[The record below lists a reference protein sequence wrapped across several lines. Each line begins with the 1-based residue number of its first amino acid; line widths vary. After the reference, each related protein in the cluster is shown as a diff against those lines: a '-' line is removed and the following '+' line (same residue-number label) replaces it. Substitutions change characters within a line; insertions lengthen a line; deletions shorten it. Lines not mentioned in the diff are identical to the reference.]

1 MQLEKGKTNMY
12 LQEIVINPDIFE
24 KISRAFSP
32 GSDEDIDL
40 KSYKENLKSKS
51 ILFDKIDDDSSLIYD
66 KIIEILSKSSDSGKD
81 RIDIILKSFLK
92 SDKIRYL
99 SISKSKKYCR
109 DNILNQILNLSLS
122 SESRIINSEDKSALL
137 FKFKHEELN
146 YIEMLNFEEFI
157 RPKSNSRIFSLE
169 KDINISRGEKF
180 SFEEYFKPY
189 LNSVKNIKIT
199 DRYLRKR
206 EGGYLNLIRLLKLCD
221 SLEILKIYTILKDN
235 SDKYKPDI
243 KAIELESEIKKLNP
257 KITVLFKSSGDHKR
271 TLETEDFIITI
282 DPGFDFVNRQYI
294 AAKHNVTITFKYKI
308 KEQLENEP

>member
-109 DNILNQILNLSLS
+109 DNLLNQILNLSLS

-206 EGGYLNLIRLLKLCD
+206 EGGYLNLIRLLKVCD
-221 SLEILKIYTILKDN
+221 SLVNLEIQTILNDD
-235 SDKYKPDI
+235 SVKYKPDI
-243 KAIELESEIKKLNP
+243 KIEEIESEIKKLNP
-257 KITVLFKSSGDHKR
+257 NIAVSFKSTGDHKR
-271 TLETEDFIITI
+271 SLETEDFVITI

-294 AAKHNVTITFKYKI
+294 AANHNVTITFKYKI
-308 KEQLENEP
+308 KNQ

>member
-1 MQLEKGKTNMY
+1 MY

-51 ILFDKIDDDSSLIYD
+51 ILFDKNEDGTSLID
-66 KIIEILSKSSDSGKD
+66 FRIKEILSESSDFGKD

-99 SISKSKKYCR
+99 SVSKSKKYCR
-109 DNILNQILNLSLS
+109 DNLLNQILNLSLS

-206 EGGYLNLIRLLKLCD
+206 EGGYLNLIRLLKVCD
-221 SLEILKIYTILKDN
+221 SLVNLEIQTILNDD
-235 SDKYKPDI
+235 SVKYKPDI
-243 KAIELESEIKKLNP
+243 KIEEIESEIKKLNP
-257 KITVLFKSSGDHKR
+257 NIAVSFKSTGDHKR
-271 TLETEDFIITI
+271 SLETEDFVITI

-294 AAKHNVTITFKYKI
+294 AANHNVTITFKYKI
-308 KEQLENEP
+308 KNQ